1 MARTAGGDIGRRIK
15 RVRQES
21 GLTLKAVE
29 SASGVSATHISEIER
44 GATSPTIGAL
54 FRIARALGKRPAFF
68 LEENEIGDVSLVTG
82 GDRVRETA
90 SGGGA
95 TVERLTSSIPGGCV
109 QVCRIT
115 LSAGR
120 SHRDGRHTHDGAEA
134 ILVVSGR
141 VRALVGDRTV
151 ELAEGD
157 AVHFS
162 ASQPHAYVN
171 ASGDT
176 PAVLL
181 WVASRRDVS

>member
-1 MARTAGGDIGRRIK
+1 MERTEGRDVGPRIK
-15 RVRQES
+15 RVRQET

-54 FRIARALGKRPAFF
+54 FRIARALGKSPAFF

-90 SGGGA
+90 SGGTA

-115 LSAGR
+115 LAAGR
-120 SHRDGRHTHDGAEA
+120 SHRADRHHHDGAEA
-134 ILVVSGR
+134 ILVVTGR
-141 VRALVGDRTV
+141 VRAQVGEQAV

-162 ASQPHAYVN
+162 ASQPHAYTN
-171 ASGDT
+171 ASIDA

-181 WVASRRDVS
+181 WIASRRDVS